1 MKKVVS
7 IYVDP
12 EAYMEMKQ
20 LCRDRLGVSVSQK
33 LDELI
38 RQWVEE
44 ATGKEFREAVRE
56 DYGAMKQQHIKMVKE
71 LDRLERHLKKK
82 KVLDDLVRMVQKSGL
97 DTGTFN
103 NLDEVALKLL
113 DAWTRLEHSS
123 EDAHIFIS
131 YLELARDKKQLE
143 QQLGEL
149 RRGLSS

>member
-44 ATGKEFREAVRE
+44 ATGKEFKEAVRE

-82 KVLDDLVRMVQKSGL
+82 KVLDDLVGMVQKLGL